1 MKIMRKKHSKE
12 TIIEVG
18 QELIRQR
25 GYTNTGIEDILK
37 ANNIPKGS
45 FYNFFKSKEDYGLAV
60 LDKYTD
66 NQYDYM
72 ENLLNKPHV
81 NPLQRLKE
89 FYTQL
94 IESNVSEGCKFG
106 CLVGNMTQ
114 EMGGLNE
121 NISNKSRENLN
132 KIISLIGK
140 TMTEGQEKG
149 EIRTDYS
156 ADELAHYVHN
166 SFYGALVS
174 SKAGHIREPFD
185 LFYKMI
191 FNFLQKT

>member
-1 MKIMRKKHSKE
+1 MRKKHSKE

-18 QELIRQR
+18 QELFRQR

-37 ANNIPKGS
+37 ACDIPKGS

-66 NQYDYM
+66 SQYDYV
-72 ENLLNKPHV
+72 ESILNIPGV
-81 NPLQRLKE
+81 NPLQRLKN

-94 IESNVSEGCKFG
+94 IDGNVSEECRYG
-106 CLVGNMTQ
+106 CLVGNMSQ

-121 NISNKSRENLN
+121 NISNVSRKNLN
-132 KIISLIGK
+132 KIISLIIK
-140 TMTEGQEKG
+140 TVEEGQNKG
-149 EIRTDYS
+149 EIRNDYS

-166 SFYGALVS
+166 SFYGAMVS
-174 SKAGHIREPFD
+174 SKAGRIREPFD